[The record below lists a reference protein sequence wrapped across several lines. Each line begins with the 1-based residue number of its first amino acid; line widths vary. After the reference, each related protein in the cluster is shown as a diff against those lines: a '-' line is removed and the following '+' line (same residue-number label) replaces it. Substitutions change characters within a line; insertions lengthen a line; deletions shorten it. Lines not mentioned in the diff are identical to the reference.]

1 MSSWI
6 RPSSCALLALLVLS
20 PLRAADLDGS
30 PPDVGNAEAAR
41 LYQDA
46 DAYVTKVT
54 EGTYSYLYMQFFWK
68 RAESFVER
76 AQRVYPDSPT
86 GRALLAGQLKVGP
99 YSLDYFKGRVL
110 PKLEEKRTY
119 TVDAVSCAIFL
130 YNRDPQRWDR
140 ERQAALE
147 GILEV
152 LARQQRWG
160 EALAF
165 PVGSHRDILLR
176 SIFRVAARYDEQKEV
191 TQLLRDTKKAEQA
204 AAGFAP
210 IQGEALALLGKP
222 RADIV
227 RFLRAHPE
235 DEVKLAVLHG
245 MIEREVQIRRSA
257 ALKVAIQA
265 TIATTHFDLRNL
277 KVRDNVDAVARQFF
291 PEGNA
296 KAAELMLA
304 YRAALGT
311 PPPVS
316 APLEAHLAYLEYLAA
331 FERFDEV
338 ESYDARVDETLRPA
352 IDLKAIELLAVA
364 GRLPEAE
371 RRRALYVDGDPARS
385 DAAVYAQFRG
395 QIEST
400 DDVLT
405 VHEKTFAEL
414 PIKDPCILAQAITE
428 EALEPNQSI
437 RGATP
442 WDAVVFKFDPGFDHL
457 AAPKSRAVGAAA
469 SATNPY

>member
-1 MSSWI
+1 M
-6 RPSSCALLALLVLS
+6 
-20 PLRAADLDGS
+20 
-30 PPDVGNAEAAR
+30 GNAEAAR

-86 GRALLAGQLKVGP
+86 GRALRSGQLKVGP

-130 YNRDPQRWDR
+130 YNRDPQRWDDGR
-140 ERQAALE
+140 RAALE

-165 PVGSHRDILLR
+165 PVGAHRDVLLH
-176 SIFRVAARYDEQKEV
+176 SIFQVAARYDEQKEI
-191 TQLLRDTKKAEQA
+191 TLLLNQTKKTEQA

-210 IQGEALALLGKP
+210 VQGEAMALLGKP
-222 RADIV
+222 RSEIV

-245 MIEREVQIRRSA
+245 MIEREVRIRRSA
-257 ALKVAIQA
+257 ALKVAIQN
-265 TIATTHFDLRNL
+265 TIATTHYDLRNL
-277 KVRDNVDAVARQFF
+277 KVRDDVEAVSRQFF
-291 PEGNA
+291 PDGDA
-296 KAAELMLA
+296 RAHDLILS

-311 PPPVS
+311 PPTAD
-316 APLEAHLAYLEYLAA
+316 APLEVHLAYLEYLAA
-331 FERFDEV
+331 FEHFDEV
-338 ESYDARVDETLRPA
+338 ENYATVLDERLSPA
-352 IDLKAIELLAVA
+352 VNLKAIELLAA
-364 GRLPEAE
+364 GDRVPEAE
-371 RRRALYVDGDPARS
+371 RRRGLYANGDQARS
-385 DAAVYAQFRG
+385 DAAVFAQFSG
-395 QIEST
+395 QIESNVH
-400 DDVLT
+400 VLT

-442 WDAVVFKFDPGFDHL
+442 WDAVVLKFDPGFDHL
-457 AAPKSRAVGAAA
+457 AAPKSMAVGAAA